1 MTWTIGLAIG
11 LSAGQS
17 TSSAPTSAPA
27 TAPATAPTSTSAP
40 STGPASQASTQAASQ
55 PTSLPADGREV
66 TAEAVQAMIQRLEQ
80 NTSIAPASRKSA
92 LEQCGQALEQV
103 RFAQEESAKID
114 AFKRTTE
121 GAPAQLEEFR
131 AKLQAQTQPT
141 TAESAPSSEIPLAE
155 LEQMA
160 RQASAKRF
168 AIQRELRN
176 LEDQPKRIL
185 DRRTESPKVM
195 AQFRT
200 QLDEIDREL
209 GLSAPAQEEAEVT
222 AARRMLLEARRQ
234 LITRQSQ
241 AFRAET
247 RSYTATA
254 DLLTART
261 GYVTRQAQRVSD
273 HAKTL
278 QTLLSQRRKG
288 EADRLADE
296 ARQAL
301 ANVGNSHP
309 LLLRLATENLDLAL
323 GRTGPDGLTA
333 LIEQAT
339 SRSSQIRRDLTGV
352 NSDFEGMRERI
363 EAAGLNNAIGLFL
376 RKQRASLPEVSQLQQ
391 DIRARREES
400 SRIQLRS
407 MELRDERKAL
417 NDTSAEAAG
426 LVSKVTDLDPAQ
438 RQDLQWNVE
447 ALLQKRQGYLDSL
460 IKDCDTYFN
469 LLMNLDASSHRLIEA
484 VQRNSQYVDER
495 VLWIQSAPPLY
506 KMRPSGL
513 AEAMAWLGD
522 PSLWTDTGRAIL
534 RSATNDPIPWVASI
548 IALLVLLRLKRRFLA
563 QLWIEKDLPPE
574 QVNAFSNICR
584 SSFVALINVALLAAA
599 LWLLAAV
606 VERAQPTTE
615 LARALA
621 GALAGALRALAVGQL
636 ALAVLVQS
644 CRGQGILRTHFHW
657 PQRSVFLLRRRLF
670 ILAFITLP
678 ILLLVALM
686 ESQSVESRKDTLGR
700 LAFIADMLVL
710 AGFITTSLRPTGQIL
725 GEVMAR
731 STTGILRRFRGMW
744 FALAV
749 AIPLILAAVAVVG
762 YYYTAVQLA
771 WRCLASVWLAVMLV
785 LLLATV
791 QRWML
796 VTRLV
801 LTGRKVPQVHKALPA
816 VALGASDL
824 PAVAAPDPDEGLL
837 TMRKQTRRFLQYVMI
852 VALLV
857 GLWLIWAQM
866 VPALGA
872 LKRVQLWTYA
882 GTAAAGG
889 TARQIPV
896 TLADLLLAGGVFLL
910 TFAAARNIPGLL
922 RIALLRQLNLSDG
935 GTYAITAVTRYVVV
949 VVGVVLAFG
958 LIGVGWSSVQW
969 LVAAMTVGLGFGL
982 QEIFANF
989 VSGLII
995 LFERPIRIGDVV
1007 TVGEVTGVVSRIRT
1021 RATVI
1026 VNLDHKELII
1036 PNKAFITGQVMNWT
1050 LSDTVLRLVIPVS
1063 VAANS
1068 DLDKTQ
1074 ALLLELAKACPLV
1087 LKDPPPRAILVGLTA
1102 PAASFELRA
1111 FTSGMDDFHQARH
1124 ELLRVIGHSFEQ
1136 AGITRV

>member
-1 MTWTIGLAIG
+1 MTLVIGLAIG

-17 TSSAPTSAPA
+17 TSSAPATA
-27 TAPATAPTSTSAP
+27 TAPATAPTSASAP
-40 STGPASQASTQAASQ
+40 STGPASQPSTQAASQ
-55 PTSLPADGREV
+55 PTSLPAETQEV
-66 TAEAVQAMIQRLEQ
+66 TAEAVQAMIERLEQ
-80 NTSIAPASRKSA
+80 NTGIAGQEKA
-92 LEQCGQALEQV
+92 LEFCRKALKQV
-103 RFAQEESAKID
+103 KLAQDESAKID

-121 GAPAQLEEFR
+121 EAPAQLAEFR

-141 TAESAPSSEIPLAE
+141 TTETAPSPEISLAE
-155 LEQMA
+155 LEQMY

-168 AIQRELRN
+168 AIQRELKD
-176 LEDQPKRIL
+176 LEDQPKRIA
-185 DRRTESPKVM
+185 DRRAESPKVM

-200 QLDEIDREL
+200 QLDEINREL

-222 AARRMLLEARRQ
+222 AARRMLLEAGRQLLRRQ
-234 LITRQSQ
+234 SE

-247 RSYTATA
+247 RSYNATA
-254 DLLTART
+254 DLLTVRRDYAS
-261 GYVTRQAQRVSD
+261 RQAQQASD

-278 QTLLSQRRKG
+278 QTLLNQRRKG
-288 EADRLADE
+288 EADRVADE
-296 ARQAL
+296 ARQAF

-323 GRTGPDGLTA
+323 ERTGPDGLTA
-333 LIEQAT
+333 LIEQGA
-339 SRSSQIRRDLTGV
+339 SRSSQIRRDLTAV
-352 NSDFEGMRERI
+352 NSDFEGMQERI
-363 EAAGLNNAIGLFL
+363 DAVGLNNAIGLFL
-376 RKQRASLPEVSQLQQ
+376 RKQRASLPKVSELQQ
-391 DIRARREES
+391 DIRARREET
-400 SRIQLRS
+400 SRVQLLS
-407 MELRDERKAL
+407 MERRDQRKAL
-417 NDTSAEAAG
+417 NDTSAEAAE

-438 RQDLQWNVE
+438 RPDLQWNVE
-447 ALLQKRQGYLDSL
+447 ALLQKRQGYLDAL
-460 IKDCDTYFN
+460 IKDYDTYSN
-469 LLMNLDASSHRLIEA
+469 QLMTLDAGSHRLIDA

-513 AEAMAWLGD
+513 AEAMAWLAD
-522 PSLWTDTGRAIL
+522 PSLWTTTGRAIL
-534 RSATNDPIPWVASI
+534 RSAAHDPIPWVSSI
-548 IALLVLLRLKRRFLA
+548 IALLVLLLLKRRFLA

-599 LWLLAAV
+599 LWLLAAT

-615 LARALA
+615 LAR
-621 GALAGALRALAVGQL
+621 ALAGALRALAVGQL
-636 ALAVLVQS
+636 ALAVLAQS
-644 CRGQGILRTHFHW
+644 CRGQGILRTYFHW
-657 PQRSVFLLRRRLF
+657 PQRSVFLLRRRMF

-686 ESQSVESRKDTLGR
+686 ESQLAEGRKDSLGR
-700 LAFIADMLVL
+700 LAFITDMLVL
-710 AGFITTSLRPTGQIL
+710 TGFIATSLRPTGQIL

-731 STTGILRRFRGMW
+731 STTGILRRFQGMW

-801 LTGRKVPQVHKALPA
+801 LTGRKDLKVHKALPIAA
-816 VALGASDL
+816 VALGASDV
-824 PAVAAPDPDEGLL
+824 PAVSAPRHDEGLL
-837 TMRKQTRRFLQYVMI
+837 TMRKQTRRFLQYVMV

-882 GTAAAGG
+882 GAAATGG
-889 TARQIPV
+889 AAKQIPV

-935 GTYAITAVTRYVVV
+935 GTYAITAITRYVVL

-958 LIGVGWSSVQW
+958 LIGVGWSSVHW

-1021 RATVI
+1021 RATMI
-1026 VNLDHKELII
+1026 VNFDHKELII

-1063 VAANS
+1063 VAGNS

-1102 PAASFELRA
+1102 SSASFELRA

-1124 ELLRVIGHSFEQ
+1124 ELLRVIGHNFEQ
-1136 AGITRV
+1136 AGITRA